1 MAKKKNQENILFI
14 LMGVIILGLI
24 IAGFIIFQKQI
35 VPMFEEQKQIATASE
50 TTIVKETEAVPQQED
65 EFIPQEDVKNIQI
78 YYGIKGKDK
87 LEFETKRVRKSKM
100 LITQARQVVN
110 QLLEVPSNER
120 LYKLIPDGTTLRGLF
135 YDSGVYTIDFSRE
148 FSNVFN
154 YGANEQILTL
164 YSVVNSITELDPHAK
179 VKFMVNG
186 TELEGEDGHVDLG
199 AKLTRF
205 EGIIER

>member
-1 MAKKKNQENILFI
+1 MAKKKNQESILFI

-35 VPMFEEQKQIATASE
+35 MPMFEEQKKIATASE
-50 TTIVKETEAVPQQED
+50 TTTVNNPVVPEQEE
-65 EFIPQEDVKNIQI
+65 EFIPSEDVKNIQI

-110 QLLEVPSNER
+110 QLLEAPSNER

-135 YDSGVYTIDFSRE
+135 YDSGLYTVDFSRE
-148 FSNVFN
+148 FSNVLN

-164 YSVVNSITELDPHAK
+164 YSVVNSITELDPHAQ
-179 VKFMVNG
+179 VKFMING
-186 TELEGEDGHVDLG
+186 TEIEGEDGHVDFG
-199 AKLTRF
+199 AKLTRL
-205 EGIIER
+205 EGIIEK